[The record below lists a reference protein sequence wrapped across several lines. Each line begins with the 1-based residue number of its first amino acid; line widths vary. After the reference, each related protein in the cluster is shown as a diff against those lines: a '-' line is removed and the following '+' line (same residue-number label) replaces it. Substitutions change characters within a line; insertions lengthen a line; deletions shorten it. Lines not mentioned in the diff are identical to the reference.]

1 VDLDVAG
8 SNPVTRPNLFN
19 VLETESGRLLFWC
32 VDLGSVLGSRS
43 DRADMQKSPAL
54 GVPGLG
60 SVPFKI
66 SANEDRHAISA
77 IDREQVN
84 LTDL

>member
-1 VDLDVAG
+1 
-8 SNPVTRPNLFN
+8 
-19 VLETESGRLLFWC
+19 
-32 VDLGSVLGSRS
+32 
-43 DRADMQKSPAL
+43 MQKSPAL